1 MSEYKVSEQERGK
14 LAARHGIVSAR
25 LADLADTLDVAP
37 AAVVEAADR
46 AGIEPLVDTSEPK
59 GRSRNAEERP
69 TDADVRC
76 LALAVED
83 FRRLAAVVGAE
94 EALKGGAIP
103 E

>member
-1 MSEYKVSEQERGK
+1 
-14 LAARHGIVSAR
+14 VSAR
-25 LADLADTLDVAP
+25 LADLADTLDVTP

-69 TDADVRC
+69 TDPELRC
-76 LALAVED
+76 LAFPRED

-94 EALKGGAIP
+94 EALDEEALDGEALDGEAVP
-103 E
+103 A